1 VQPLARENAAVFEW
15 LNRYTSPSMGEAM
28 NKVKIAAVIIVALL
42 VLIVVLQNTDVTET
56 KLLFVTV
63 TMPRAVL
70 LLVTLVIGF
79 ALGVL
84 FAGRLTRKSKQ
95 ST

>member
-1 VQPLARENAAVFEW
+1 M
-15 LNRYTSPSMGEAM
+15 S
-28 NKVKIAAVIIVALL
+28 KVKIVAAVVVGML
-42 VLIVVLQNTDVTET
+42 VLIVVLQNTTMVET
-56 KLLFVTV
+56 KILFVSV
-63 TMPRAVL
+63 EMPRAVL
-70 LLVTLVIGF
+70 LFGTLLIGF